1 MNPFLGVFFHWL
13 GGLASGSF
21 YVPYRFVRRWSWE
34 VYWLCGG
41 FMSWIIAPWVLAF
54 LLTKGLLPTLSAT
67 WQIDPNSMQ
76 WAFLFGMMWGV
87 GGLTFGL
94 TMRYLGMSLGMA
106 VALGYCTVLGSLMPP
121 IFKGEFVSIIL
132 SSPAGWVN
140 LFGLGVCVLGIA
152 LAGAAGMSKEREM
165 SDEAKRESIKEFSF
179 VKGMMVAT
187 ISGVFSAG
195 MSYAMA
201 AAEPIGVSSEYFGTG
216 MLWTGLPKLCVIL
229 LGGFATNF
237 IWCLFLLTKNGTLY
251 EYTAKFLKSECELG
265 AGGQIAPKPGIE
277 AIPLVRNYFFSML
290 AGLTWYMQFFF
301 YSMGET
307 QMGSFKFSSWTLH
320 MASIIVF
327 SSLWGIAL
335 AEWKGTSRLTKSLL
349 FLAIGTLLYSTL
361 VVGYSNYMN
370 ANADQEAFAVVDVT
384 DTKKTG
390 EGADATLTTTADAVL
405 KRTVPAIDPDTGAE
419 IAPPAAEYVVYTS
432 LSAEQ
437 TAKRRAKFESDAQ
450 RKAEAAERKAEVEQK
465 LRQLYPKGGE

>member
-21 YVPYRFVRRWSWE
+21 YVPFRFVRKWSWE
-34 VYWLCGG
+34 VSWLCNGV
-41 FMSWIIAPWVLAF
+41 MSWIIAPWVMAF
-54 LLTKGLLPTLSAT
+54 ILTESLIPTITAT
-67 WQIDPNSMQ
+67 WQIEPNSVI

-106 VALGYCTVLGSLMPP
+106 VALGYCTVLGTIMPP
-121 IFKGEFVSIIL
+121 IFKGEFVSKIL
-132 SSPAGWVN
+132 ASEAGWVN
-140 LFGLGVCVLGIA
+140 IFGLGVCVLGIM
-152 LAGAAGMSKEREM
+152 LAAAAGMSKEREM
-165 SDEAKRESIKEFSF
+165 SDEAKKESIMEFSF
-179 VKGMMVAT
+179 VKGMIVAT

-201 AAEPIGVSSEYFGTG
+201 AAEPIGVSSAYFGTG
-216 MLWTGLPKLCVIL
+216 ELWVGLPKLCVIL
-229 LGGFATNF
+229 LGGFTTNF
-237 IWCLFLLTKNGTLY
+237 IWCILLIAKNGTFY
-251 EYTAKFLKSECELG
+251 EYTAKYLKSDLAAAGVNAVEAETAKPSALQG
-265 AGGQIAPKPGIE
+265 AR
-277 AIPLVRNYFFSML
+277 IPLCWNYFFAML

-307 QMGSFKFSSWTLH
+307 QMGTFKFSSWTLH

-335 AEWKGTSRLTKSLL
+335 KEWKGTSGLTKSLL

-370 ANADQEAFAVVDVT
+370 ADADKESTVIVPVT
-384 DTKKTG
+384 VSA
-390 EGADATLTTTADAVL
+390 GADGTVETTATAEMKRSFKEKSDAPV
-405 KRTVPAIDPDTGAE
+405 
-419 IAPPAAEYVVYTS
+419 AEYVVYRG
-432 LSAEQ
+432 LDAE
-437 TAKRRAKFESDAQ
+437 KNGV
-450 RKAEAAERKAEVEQK
+450 EAARAEKAAAEKAASEARQAEVKNK
-465 LRQLYPKGGE
+465 LLELYPQEKK

>member
-54 LLTKGLLPTLSAT
+54 LLTKGLLPTLTAT
-67 WQIDPNSMQ
+67 WQIEPGSMC

-121 IFKGEFVSIIL
+121 IFKGEFVSVIL

-152 LAGAAGMSKEREM
+152 LAGAAGLSKEREM
-165 SDEAKRESIKEFSF
+165 SDEEKRESIKEFSF
-179 VKGMMVAT
+179 VKGMIVAT

-216 MLWTGLPKLCVIL
+216 TLWTGLPKLCVIL

-237 IWCLFLLTKNGTLY
+237 LWCAFLLVKNGTLY
-251 EYTAKFLKSECELG
+251 EYTAKFLKSECEPGKDG
-265 AGGQIAPKPGIE
+265 AAVPKSGIK
-277 AIPLVRNYFFSML
+277 AIPLIRNYFFSML

-370 ANADQEAFAVVDVT
+370 ANADKEAVAVVDVA
-384 DTKKTG
+384 
-390 EGADATLTTTADAVL
+390 GAQKSGDGVEAVWKTTAPADL
-405 KRTVPAIDPDTGAE
+405 SRTVPAIDPDTEAE
-419 IAPPAAEYVVYTS
+419 ITAPAAEYAVYTS

-437 TAKRRAKFESDAQ
+437 AQQRRAKLESVEQ
-450 RKAEAAERKAEVEQK
+450 RKADADKRKAEVQQK
-465 LRQLYPKGGE
+465 LRELYPKEGQ